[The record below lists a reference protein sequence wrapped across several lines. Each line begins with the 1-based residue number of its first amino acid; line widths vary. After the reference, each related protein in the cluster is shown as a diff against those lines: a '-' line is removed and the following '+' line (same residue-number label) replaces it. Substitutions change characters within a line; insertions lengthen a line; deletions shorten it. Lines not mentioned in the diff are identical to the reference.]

1 MMQDNVQVS
10 KSQNSLLY
18 RYILLIESEFDDRKV
33 QGRTESLFQEMLT

>member
-10 KSQNSLLY
+10 KSKNSLLY

-33 QGRTESLFQEMLT
+33 QGRSESLFQ